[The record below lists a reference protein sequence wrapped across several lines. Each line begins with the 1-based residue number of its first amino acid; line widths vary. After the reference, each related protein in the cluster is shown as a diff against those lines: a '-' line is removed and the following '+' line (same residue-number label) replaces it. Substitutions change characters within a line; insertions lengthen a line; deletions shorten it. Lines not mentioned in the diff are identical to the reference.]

1 MLGERHLSSL
11 ARELLERER
20 DHREDD
26 ALKVRAMQRAR
37 AVVQRDRPSG
47 VDFKSSGS
55 GALPARPR
63 RLLRTL
69 PLIAAAIAVAGLA
82 VAGVS
87 FYAEKVA
94 EEASPRSLMKLT
106 RPRARHVAVGGGLV
120 GTSSPHD
127 ASFDRPPV
135 QPRAPGTST
144 PSTEGTRAPSVKQ
157 YANELA
163 LLEPARSSISHGN
176 YGAALA
182 AIDQHRRE
190 FPNGQLS
197 EEREALRVRA
207 LWGLGQRP
215 AALAAAKVFRRRYP
229 RSGLLSWL
237 KGQSD
242 QSDQTQ

>member
-1 MLGERHLSSL
+1 MLGERPLSGL

-20 DHREDD
+20 DQLEDE
-26 ALKVRAMQRAR
+26 ALKLRAMQRAR

-47 VDFKSSGS
+47 VDLKSD
-55 GALPARPR
+55 GAVVLPGRPR

-69 PLIAAAIAVAGLA
+69 PLIAAAIAVASLA
-82 VAGVS
+82 VAGAS
-87 FYAEKVA
+87 FYAEKPA
-94 EEASPRSLMKLT
+94 EEIRSMGVAKLT
-106 RPRARHVAVGGGLV
+106 RVRHVAVGGGLV

-127 ASFDRPPV
+127 ASLDRPPV
-135 QPRAPGTST
+135 QPRPATST
-144 PSTEGTRAPSVKQ
+144 TATEGTRAPSVKQ
-157 YANELA
+157 YATELA
-163 LLEPARSSISHGN
+163 LLEPARSSIGHGN

-229 RSGLLSWL
+229 RSGLLGWL

>member
-1 MLGERHLSSL
+1 MLGERPLSSL

-20 DHREDD
+20 DQREDD

-37 AVVQRDRPSG
+37 AFVQRDRPSG
-47 VDFKSSGS
+47 VDFKSAGLA
-55 GALPARPR
+55 ALPARR
-63 RLLRTL
+63 SRLLRTL

-82 VAGVS
+82 AAGAG
-87 FYAEKVA
+87 FYAEKSVKDV
-94 EEASPRSLMKLT
+94 PQLGLTKLML
-106 RPRARHVAVGGGLV
+106 PRARHVAVGGGLV

-127 ASFDRPPV
+127 AALDRPPV

-144 PSTEGTRAPSVKQ
+144 AGSESTRAPSVKQ
-157 YANELA
+157 YATELA
-163 LLEPARSSISHGN
+163 LLEPARSSIGHGN

-237 KGQSD
+237 KGQSE

>member
-1 MLGERHLSSL
+1 MLGERPLSSL

-20 DHREDD
+20 DQREDD
-26 ALKVRAMQRAR
+26 ALKARAMQRAR
-37 AVVQRDRPSG
+37 AVLLRDRPSG
-47 VDFKSSGS
+47 VDFKRANFT
-55 GALPARPR
+55 ALPAKPR

-69 PLIAAAIAVAGLA
+69 PPIAAVIAVAGLA
-82 VAGVS
+82 AAGAS
-87 FYAEKVA
+87 FYLGKTV
-94 EEASPRSLMKLT
+94 ASPAARALTKLAV
-106 RPRARHVAVGGGLV
+106 PRARHVAVGGRLV
-120 GTSSPHD
+120 GTPPPRD
-127 ASFDRPPV
+127 ATLDRPPV

-144 PSTEGTRAPSVKQ
+144 AGSSAGARAPNVKQ
-157 YANELA
+157 YATELA
-163 LLEPARSSISHGN
+163 LLEPARSSIGQGD
-176 YGAALA
+176 YGAALV

-215 AALAAAKVFRRRYP
+215 AALAAAKVFRQRYP

-242 QSDQTQ
+242 QTQ

>member
-1 MLGERHLSSL
+1 MLGERPLSNL

-20 DHREDD
+20 DLREDD

-47 VDFKSSGS
+47 VDFKSVDFT
-55 GALPARPR
+55 ALPAKPRR

-69 PLIAAAIAVAGLA
+69 PLIAAVSAVAGLA
-82 VAGVS
+82 AAGAS
-87 FYAEKVA
+87 FYA
-94 EEASPRSLMKLT
+94 RSTVESVPARELT
-106 RPRARHVAVGGGLV
+106 RLAVPRARHVAVGGRLV
-120 GTSSPHD
+120 GTPPPQEPSLD
-127 ASFDRPPV
+127 QPPV
-135 QPRAPGTST
+135 QPRAPGST
-144 PSTEGTRAPSVKQ
+144 ATGSEGTRAPNVKQ
-157 YANELA
+157 YATELA
-163 LLEPARSSISHGN
+163 LLEPARSSIGNGN

-229 RSGLLSWL
+229 RSGLLGWL

-242 QSDQTQ
+242 QAQ